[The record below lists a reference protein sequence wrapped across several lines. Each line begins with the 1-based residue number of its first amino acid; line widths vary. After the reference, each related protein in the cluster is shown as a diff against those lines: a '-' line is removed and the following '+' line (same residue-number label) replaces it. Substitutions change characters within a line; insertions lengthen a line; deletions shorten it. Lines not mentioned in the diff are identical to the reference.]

1 MSMPPNHHAER
12 VQEQADAVEAIE
24 HALATIESQSREP
37 DLWEREFL
45 RQAIGWLDRGGYRS
59 AAVDAAL
66 ALTPQNQRSPVPN
79 IRPDPILDRCD
90 IALLRRAL
98 QEVAAQPVREF
109 THLGPI
115 IVVEQ
120 R

>member
-1 MSMPPNHHAER
+1 MPTNHQTER
-12 VQEQADAVEAIE
+12 AQEKAAAVEAFERALERIE
-24 HALATIESQSREP
+24 GQGREP

-59 AAVDAAL
+59 AWVDAEL
-66 ALTPQNQRSPVPN
+66 ALTPPDHRSPVPN
-79 IRPDPILDRCD
+79 TQPDPILDRCD

-98 QEVAAQPVREF
+98 QEVAAQPVRAF
-109 THLGPI
+109 TQLGPI

-120 R
+120 G